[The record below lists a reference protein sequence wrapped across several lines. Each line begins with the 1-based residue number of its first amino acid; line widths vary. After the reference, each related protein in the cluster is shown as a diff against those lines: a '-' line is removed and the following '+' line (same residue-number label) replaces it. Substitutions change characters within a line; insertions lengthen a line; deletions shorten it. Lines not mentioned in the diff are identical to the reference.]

1 MWTEVTCAPGLVK
14 QSWRTL
20 CKRNLLS
27 KWKEI
32 MAWSTRYAGLLT
44 AGFCLG
50 TVFTASLYG
59 QTGSDPSAVV
69 ARVGGNNLT
78 MADLQQKEGGKL
90 LQAEYQ
96 YYLNE
101 RKALEELIDNQLL
114 ADEARRRNISL
125 DELLNAEVYKGIK
138 DPTEDQLE
146 VYYEG
151 LDTQEPYAAVR
162 TDVLSHI
169 RELRRTKARAAF
181 VEGLRKQ
188 TAISVLLMPPSA
200 DINVAKAYT
209 KGSQDA
215 PVVFVEFADYE
226 CPYCQK
232 VNPQLQELKKEYGD
246 KVALVYKDFPL
257 PMHHSAE
264 KAAEAARC
272 AGEQGKYWEYH
283 DVLFYSRQLDVD
295 ALKEHARV
303 LKLDGDKFDSCLDSG
318 TEAAAVKQDLE
329 EAKSL
334 GLTGTPS
341 FFVNGHFFSGVIDYD
356 MLKDMVNQQLNLVA
370 ATHSK
375 EQISR
380 K

>member
-1 MWTEVTCAPGLVK
+1 VRWGCKK

-20 CKRNLLS
+20 YKQFRILKR
-27 KWKEI
+27 KEI
-32 MAWSTRYAGLLT
+32 MNWTTRCAGLLI
-44 AGFCLG
+44 AGLCLG
-50 TVFTASLYG
+50 AAATSSSYA
-59 QTGSDPSAVV
+59 QTGADPSSVV
-69 ARVGGNNLT
+69 ARVAGSNLT
-78 MADLQQKEGGKL
+78 LADLQKKESGKL

-101 RKALEELIDNQLL
+101 RKALEELIDDQLL
-114 ADEARRRNISL
+114 ADEARRRNMSL
-125 DELLNAEVYKGIK
+125 DELLDKEVYKNVK

-151 LDTQEPYAAVR
+151 MDTKEPYEAVR
-162 TDVLSHI
+162 ADVLAHI

-181 VEGLRKQ
+181 VENLRKQ
-188 TAISVLLMPPSA
+188 ASINVLLMPPSA
-200 DINVAKAYT
+200 DINLAKAYT

-226 CPYCQK
+226 CPYCQR
-232 VNPQLQELKKEYGD
+232 VNPQLQQLKKEYGD

-257 PMHHSAE
+257 PMHHTAE

-283 DVLFYSRQLDVD
+283 DVLFYSKQLDVD

-303 LKLDGDKFDSCLDSG
+303 LKLDGDKFDSCLDNG
-318 TEAAAVKQDLE
+318 TETAAVKQDLD
-329 EAKSL
+329 EARSL

>member
-1 MWTEVTCAPGLVK
+1 MNWT
-14 QSWRTL
+14 
-20 CKRNLLS
+20 
-27 KWKEI
+27 
-32 MAWSTRYAGLLT
+32 TRCAGLLF
-44 AGFCLG
+44 AGLCLG
-50 TVFTASLYG
+50 IVVASSSYG
-59 QTGSDPSAVV
+59 QTSTDPSLVV

-101 RKALEELIDNQLL
+101 RKALEELIDNQLI
-114 ADEARRRNISL
+114 ADEAKRRNMSV
-125 DELLNAEVYKGIK
+125 DELLNKEVYKDVK

-151 LDTQEPYAAVR
+151 LDTKEPYDAVR
-162 TDVLSHI
+162 ADVLAHI
-169 RELRRTKARAAF
+169 RELRRTKARTAF
-181 VEGLRKQ
+181 VENLRKQ
-188 TAISVLLMPPSA
+188 AKINVLLMPPSA
-200 DINVAKAYT
+200 DINVTKAYT
-209 KGSQDA
+209 SGSQEA

-232 VNPQLQELKKEYGD
+232 VNPQLEQLKKEYGD

-257 PMHHSAE
+257 PMHHGAE

-272 AGEQGKYWEYH
+272 AGEQGKFWDYH
-283 DVLFYSRQLDVD
+283 DVLFYSRQIDVD
-295 ALKEHARV
+295 ALKEHART
-303 LKLDGDKFDSCLDSG
+303 LKLDTDKFDACLDSG
-318 TEAAAVKQDLE
+318 SQAAAVKQDLE
-329 EAKSL
+329 EAKGL

-341 FFVNGHFFSGVIDYD
+341 FFVNGHFFSGVIDYGT
-356 MLKDMVNQQLNLVA
+356 LQDMVNQQLNLVES
-370 ATHSK
+370 TQSK

>member
-1 MWTEVTCAPGLVK
+1 MNWNMRCA
-14 QSWRTL
+14 
-20 CKRNLLS
+20 CLLF
-27 KWKEI
+27 
-32 MAWSTRYAGLLT
+32 AGLCVT
-44 AGFCLG
+44 AVPSTLG
-50 TVFTASLYG
+50 QSEP
-59 QTGSDPSAVV
+59 DPAQVV
-69 ARVGGNNLT
+69 ARVSGNNLT
-78 MADLQQKEGGKL
+78 LADLQQKEGGKL

-114 ADEARRRNISL
+114 ADEAHRRNISL
-125 DELLNAEVYKGIK
+125 DQLLNSEVYKDVK

-151 LDTQEPYAAVR
+151 LDTQEPYESVR
-162 TDVLSHI
+162 ADVLDHI
-169 RELRRTKARAAF
+169 RDLRRTKARAAF
-181 VEGLRKQ
+181 VENLRKQ
-188 TAISVLLMPPSA
+188 ANINVLLMPPA
-200 DINVAKAYT
+200 VDLNVANAYS
-209 KGSQDA
+209 KGTANA

-232 VNPQLQELKKEYGD
+232 VNPQIQELKKKYGD
-246 KVALVYKDFPL
+246 KMTIVYKDFPL

-272 AGEQGKYWEYH
+272 AGEQGKFWEYH
-283 DVLFYSRQLDVD
+283 DVLFYSKELGVD

-303 LKLDGDKFDSCLDSG
+303 LKLDGDKFDACLDNG
-318 TEAAAVKQDLE
+318 NEAAAVKKDLE
-329 EAKSL
+329 EGKSL

-341 FFVNGHFFSGVIDYD
+341 FFVNGHFFSGVIDYGT
-356 MLKDMVNQQLNLVA
+356 LQDMVNQQLNVAA
-370 ATHSK
+370 ATHAT

>member
-1 MWTEVTCAPGLVK
+1 MNWTTRCACLLV
-14 QSWRTL
+14 
-20 CKRNLLS
+20 
-27 KWKEI
+27 
-32 MAWSTRYAGLLT
+32 AGL
-44 AGFCLG
+44 CLG
-50 TVFTASLYG
+50 EVASSHA
-59 QTGSDPSAVV
+59 QSASDPTLVV
-69 ARVGGNNLT
+69 ARVSDKNLT

-101 RKALEELIDNQLL
+101 RKALEDLIDNQLL

-125 DELLNAEVYKGIK
+125 DELLNTEVYKGVK

-162 TDVLSHI
+162 ADVLQHI

-181 VEGLRKQ
+181 VENLRKQ
-188 TAISVLLMPPSA
+188 ANINVLLMPPSV

-209 KGSQDA
+209 NGSQDA

-226 CPYCQK
+226 CPYCQR
-232 VNPQLQELKKEYGD
+232 VNPQIQQLKKEYGD
-246 KVALVYKDFPL
+246 KIAVIYKDFPL
-257 PMHHSAE
+257 PMHHSSE

-272 AGEQGKYWEYH
+272 AGEQGKFWEYH
-283 DVLFYSRQLDVD
+283 DVLFYSKQLDVTE
-295 ALKEHARV
+295 LKEHARV
-303 LKLDGDKFDSCLDSG
+303 LKLDGDKFDSCLDNG
-318 TEAAAVKQDLE
+318 NETAAVKKDLE
-329 EAKSL
+329 EGKDL

-341 FFVNGHFFSGVIDYD
+341 FFVNGHFFSGVVDYGT
-356 MLKDMVNQQLNLVA
+356 LKDMVNQQLNLA
-370 ATHSK
+370 ASTHAK

>member
-1 MWTEVTCAPGLVK
+1 MNWT
-14 QSWRTL
+14 
-20 CKRNLLS
+20 
-27 KWKEI
+27 
-32 MAWSTRYAGLLT
+32 TRCAGLLV

-50 TVFTASLYG
+50 TIVASSHG
-59 QTGSDPSAVV
+59 QSATDPSMIV
-69 ARVGGNNLT
+69 AKVGGSNLT
-78 MADLQQKEGGKL
+78 MADLQRKEGGKL

-114 ADEARRRNISL
+114 ADEARRRNISV
-125 DELLNAEVYKGIK
+125 DELLNTEVYKSVK

-151 LDTQEPYAAVR
+151 LDTQEPYEAVR
-162 TDVLSHI
+162 ADVLQHI
-169 RELRRTKARAAF
+169 RDLRRAKARTAF
-181 VEGLRKQ
+181 VDSLRKQ
-188 TAISVLLMPPSA
+188 ASINVLLMPPSA
-200 DINVAKAYT
+200 DLNLAKANT
-209 KGSQDA
+209 NGSQDA

-232 VNPQLQELKKEYGD
+232 VNPQIQQLKKEYGD
-246 KVALVYKDFPL
+246 KVTLVFKDFPL
-257 PMHHSAE
+257 PMHHTAQ

-272 AGEQGKYWEYH
+272 AGEQGKFWEYH

-303 LKLDGDKFDSCLDSG
+303 LKLDGDKFDTCLDNG

-329 EAKSL
+329 EGKSL

-341 FFVNGHFFSGVIDYD
+341 FFVNGHFFSGVIDIGT
-356 MLKDMVNQQLNLVA
+356 LRDMVNQQLNYAA
-370 ATHSK
+370 ATHAK

>member
-1 MWTEVTCAPGLVK
+1 MTWT
-14 QSWRTL
+14 
-20 CKRNLLS
+20 
-27 KWKEI
+27 
-32 MAWSTRYAGLLT
+32 TRCAGLLI
-44 AGFCLG
+44 AGWCLG
-50 TVFTASLYG
+50 TALTSSLYG
-59 QTGSDPSAVV
+59 QTGADPSAVV
-69 ARVGGNNLT
+69 ARVGSENLT
-78 MADLQQKEGGKL
+78 MSDLQQKEGGKL

-114 ADEARRRNISL
+114 ADEARRRKISL
-125 DELLNAEVYKGIK
+125 DELLNTEVYKEVK

-151 LDTQEPYAAVR
+151 LDTQEPYTAVR
-162 TDVLSHI
+162 ADVLAHI

-181 VEGLRKQ
+181 VENLRKQ
-188 TAISVLLMPPSA
+188 ASINVLLMPPSA

-209 KGSQDA
+209 RGSQDA

-232 VNPQLQELKKEYGD
+232 VNPQLQQLKKEYGD

-257 PMHHSAE
+257 PMHHGSE

-272 AGEQGKYWEYH
+272 AGEQGKFWEYH
-283 DVLFYSRQLDVD
+283 DVLFYSRQIDVD

-303 LKLDGDKFDSCLDSG
+303 LKLDGDKFDNCLDNG
-318 TEAAAVKQDLE
+318 TETAAVKQDLE

-341 FFVNGHFFSGVIDYD
+341 FFVNGHFFSGVVDYG
-356 MLKDMVNQQLNLVA
+356 MLKDMVNQQLNYAA